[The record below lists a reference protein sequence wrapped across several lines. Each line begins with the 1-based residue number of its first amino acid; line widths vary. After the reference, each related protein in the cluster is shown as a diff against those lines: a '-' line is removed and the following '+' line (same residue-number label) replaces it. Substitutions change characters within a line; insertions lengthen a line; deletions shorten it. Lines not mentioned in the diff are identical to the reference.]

1 MGHRPG
7 RRRRSS
13 RAHRHAGAYGYP
25 AAHTHIRANRK
36 TGLLPAVRRQGRPRS
51 MHGDQLPLMEIYIAE
66 EVIVFLAGFILGA
79 LLATTVILLL
89 A

>member
-1 MGHRPG
+1 
-7 RRRRSS
+7 
-13 RAHRHAGAYGYP
+13 
-25 AAHTHIRANRK
+25 
-36 TGLLPAVRRQGRPRS
+36 
-51 MHGDQLPLMEIYIAE
+51 MEIYIAE